1 LRRSDREI
9 KDPAEIEEIL
19 KRRKVCHIALCKENE
34 PYVVPMNYAW
44 RDGTLYLHSAR
55 EGKKVEFARQ
65 NPYISFCVVS
75 EWEVVEGPVPCSWTT
90 HYRSVMGSGRVE
102 FVEDAAEKAAALE
115 IFMEHYTKGPFEFPK
130 AALDRV
136 LVWKIRAD
144 SLTGKKNV

>member
-1 LRRSDREI
+1 
-9 KDPAEIEEIL
+9 
-19 KRRKVCHIALCKENE
+19 
-34 PYVVPMNYAW
+34 
-44 RDGTLYLHSAR
+44 
-55 EGKKVEFARQ
+55 
-65 NPYISFCVVS
+65 
-75 EWEVVEGPVPCSWTT
+75 
-90 HYRSVMGSGRVE
+90 MGSGRVE